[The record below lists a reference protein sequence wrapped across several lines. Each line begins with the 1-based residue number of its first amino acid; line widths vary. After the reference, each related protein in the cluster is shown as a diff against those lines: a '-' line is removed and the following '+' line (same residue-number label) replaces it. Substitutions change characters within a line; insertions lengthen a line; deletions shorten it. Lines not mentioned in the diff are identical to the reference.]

1 MASLFDIGKSGVQAY
16 RQALTVTGQNITN
29 INTDGYHRREASIEE
44 VSASQGGLTAV
55 ASQIGLGARVSEI
68 RRSFNEFITSRVYT
82 AKADFE
88 KSNVFY
94 ENVRDLENFLLPS
107 DSDLGNFM
115 GNFFGSLMEVATA
128 PGDIPGR
135 LVAIEEG
142 LSLAGAFRQT
152 AAMVEGLKMD
162 AKSQAEASADTVNL
176 LVDELV
182 KVNQRLL
189 SSGQSGQVPNSVLDN
204 RDKLISEISES
215 VELTVTY
222 DQRGVATIILGGTVA
237 GPKLVEG
244 ATSRKLGIIENQ
256 GAIQPALISAG
267 SVTPTS
273 QITKGSLAGFTLS
286 YEYIGEIE
294 KQINTLAFL
303 FAREVNN
310 VHENGITLDGK
321 AGGKMFT
328 LNDLEFGFGPT
339 NRGNL
344 SAELNITNID
354 LISPEAV
361 EFVFNEERQSWTTNS
376 EDSFQNLS
384 TSASRIAADGFD
396 LKVFGSAKNGDVIT
410 LDNVSGA
417 AKNMSFLLKKP
428 QELAAASPTIVTQNS
443 LNSSDAVMEI
453 NKTTPAQ
460 FTEPPV
466 VNAVFENGNIP
477 INATDFL
484 RDGVVASIPAGTQ
497 NFSINSYSQQP
508 NVSIVLSL
516 DDLVDANNLQIVL
529 ADGANAGTHNFALG
543 YGVLFSNAGS
553 SDNWTDEAEFQKALA
568 VGVVTSDTGFTL
580 GDLGLFPS
588 STSSSLNIASS
599 SAAFTSASVTTS
611 SKTINASVTASKD
624 ASDIQIFTREGRHI
638 AGSPMSETEIVNFLS
653 EENGF
658 NPNAE
663 YYGSY
668 LNQELNAYR
677 GMNLNISNV
686 GGLETI
692 RLGPFGSTSD
702 AIAGYGSLPDS
713 PTSSYTIAATIS
725 NGSSP
730 SLTIPAGASAGFVSN
745 KINETFNDY
754 GLVAKTKTLVRLNNF
769 ATTGTIAFNLE
780 SENQEPLAI
789 SASVSATNVSNLVD
803 AINNISNLTGVTA
816 QANTNNDALTLISED
831 GNDIMIS
838 SLSATSPTFDGQVIS
853 SFPSHDAGRTIS
865 TVLNFN
871 SVDAT
876 GTVDAGRFT
885 GEVLVDSSEDFSLN
899 VNGVTS
905 NSSSSPMNGGLVEV
919 ESSVYGDVKT
929 FTYLANDEVDSNFGG
944 TDSRAFAASAA
955 YSITLPSETN
965 SQQYTATVNSSELA
979 TLNSQM
985 VAQTLID
992 DIRSQATSISMSNN
1006 AAVALTSRPANED
1019 SVVIEFDGD
1028 KYTLVMNNGEISV
1041 TGGEVGRVS
1050 AFYDSN
1056 NHLNIIGGGSLQAS
1070 AISVASDSTVTGN
1083 SAAAGRFGISD
1094 LSAATTKF
1102 TGQSI
1107 TAASQNGSFN
1117 VDFNGVSIAVTLAAD
1132 GTISH
1137 TPTTTGFSA
1146 SFNISSGTTGRLTL
1160 AHSLDT
1166 GPINFPTDNSLKDYG
1181 FPVSEYGVKLLNDK
1195 IQVKSS
1201 LGNMVDMTANAT
1213 SLAEKS
1219 ITMNNLPNEDLIV
1232 IINGSG
1238 ARSISTTYDLAPP
1251 LDVFE
1256 PLSVEVIS
1264 QDGQSIEI
1272 IDTETGHS
1280 IASRVLNREGQTTAA
1295 GFEINF
1301 SGEPELGDLFFLESN
1316 AEGVGDARNIDAII
1330 KLQEKNLINANSGSF
1345 RDIFSEIV
1353 TSVGSSVRSS
1363 EINKNAAEGMRNAAL
1378 EGDLSYS
1385 GVNLDEEAAS
1395 LMEFQQA
1402 YQASARILSTAREM
1416 FNSLLDVI

>member
-107 DSDLGNFM
+107 DSDLGNYM

-162 AKSQAEASADTVNL
+162 SKSQAEASADTVNL

-460 FTEPPV
+460 FTQPPV

-508 NVSIVLSL
+508 NVNIVLSL

-611 SKTINASVTASKD
+611 SKTINASVTASQD

-663 YYGSY
+663 Y
-668 LNQELNAYR
+668 
-677 GMNLNISNV
+677 
-686 GGLETI
+686 
-692 RLGPFGSTSD
+692 
-702 AIAGYGSLPDS
+702 YGSLPDS

-754 GLVAKTKTLVRLNNF
+754 GLVAKTKTVVRLNNF

-919 ESSVYGDVKT
+919 ESSGYGDVKT
-929 FTYLANDEVDSNFGG
+929 FTFLANDEVDSNFGG

-1028 KYTLVMNNGEISV
+1028 QYTLVMNNGEISV

-1137 TPTTTGFSA
+1137 TPTTRGFSA

-1330 KLQEKNLINANSGSF
+1330 KLQEKNLTNANSGSF